1 MVTCPILKLVDLQGF
16 FITSASVVIQELGTG
31 QVSIYNLCMYKRV
44 LAAVNE
50 FTNSEIAARYAI
62 ALAKSCQAKLSLV
75 FVTEDRIDKDA
86 LRHAEAA
93 LERLFIE
100 AGDRGVEAE
109 SIIEKGEPLN
119 KIIELV
125 KKNDIDIVFNA
136 SRREDTEMRYFVRT
150 FARDLMLKI
159 PCSVAMVR
167 VVRMTRGYPKNTLV
181 PLRGHMTHLE
191 ERASFVANLAQATGS
206 KITLF
211 YSTSK
216 ISSFFHGEVHLKPV
230 QREKYIPEDLER
242 FTECLD
248 RYGVR
253 HEKSTAYGTIS
264 RAITIE
270 AAHRRND
277 LIVMGASER
286 SLLRSI
292 VSGNPV
298 EDVLRETP
306 CNLIILRPKR

>member
-1 MVTCPILKLVDLQGF
+1 
-16 FITSASVVIQELGTG
+16 
-31 QVSIYNLCMYKRV
+31 MYKKI

-62 ALAKSCQAKLSLV
+62 ALARSCQAKLSLL
-75 FVTEDRIDKDA
+75 FVAEDRIDKDA

-93 LERLFIE
+93 IERLFIE
-100 AGDRGVEAE
+100 AGNQGVEAE
-109 SIIEKGEPLN
+109 CIIEKGDPLKKISEVVQKN
-119 KIIELV
+119 K
-125 KKNDIDIVFNA
+125 IDIVFNA
-136 SRREDTEMRYFVRT
+136 TRREDVERRFFVKT
-150 FARDLMLKI
+150 LARDLIIKL

-167 VVRMTRGYPKNTLV
+167 VVRMARAYPKNILV
-181 PLRGHMTHLE
+181 PLRGHMTHVE
-191 ERASFVANLAQATGS
+191 ERACFVAKLAQAIGS

-211 YSTSK
+211 YTSGR
-216 ISSFFHGEVHLKPV
+216 ITSFFHGEVHIKPA
-230 QREKYIPEDLER
+230 QREKHMPKDMEK

-248 RYGVR
+248 KYEVH
-253 HEKSTAYGTIS
+253 HEKRTGYGTIS

-286 SLLRSI
+286 SLIKSI
-292 VSGNPV
+292 ISGNPV

-306 CNLIILRPKR
+306 CNLIILRPAHDHQ